1 MRENDSYMTIKPHL
15 LRIFVLTKRTRLLDS
30 FHSIAFTH
38 RNLSV
43 DDIGKLH
50 IAEESQL
57 VRLGH
62 LKNELNLHEIMF
74 LSTCNRVEFFFC
86 TNRSVDYHFVLAFFE
101 TLYPEMDREEIA
113 KFAHGSENFAGL
125 NAVEHIL
132 KVASSIDSMIIGE
145 REIITQ
151 VRNAYE
157 TSKANG
163 LTGDFLRILMRHTI
177 ETAKRVYTQT
187 SIAKKPVSVVSL
199 AYHKLRDLN
208 IPLNARILIVGAG
221 VTNTNMSRFLK
232 KHGFK
237 NFAVFNRTFSK
248 AEKLAQDLNGRA
260 FSLSELP
267 NYTEGFDVIIACT
280 GTDNHLI
287 THELYESLLQNE
299 TDRKVVIDIA
309 IPQDLHPDI
318 TEKHKVT
325 HISVNLLQQI
335 SNENLKV
342 RSKEVEH
349 VEGILMEAILDFKQ
363 IQRLRSVEVAMRD
376 VPAKVKQI
384 KSVALNEVF
393 KNELENLDPSSKEVL
408 DKVLDYME
416 KKYMSMPMI
425 MAKEILLKH

>member
-1 MRENDSYMTIKPHL
+1 MTIKPHL
-15 LRIFVLTKRTRLLDS
+15 LCIFVLRKRTELLDT

-50 IAEESQL
+50 IAEESQSL
-57 VRLGH
+57 RLGQ
-62 LKNELNLHEIMF
+62 LKEILDLHEIMF

-86 TNRSVDYHFVLAFFE
+86 TNRSVDYHFILSFFE
-101 TLYPEMDREEIA
+101 NLYPTMDREEIA
-113 KFAHGSENFAGL
+113 KFAHGSENFSGL
-125 NAVEHIL
+125 NAVEHIM

-151 VRNAYE
+151 VRNAFE
-157 TSKANG
+157 TSKTNG

-177 ETAKRVYTQT
+177 ETAKKVYTQT
-187 SIAKKPVSVVSL
+187 AIAKKPVSVVSL
-199 AYHKLRDLN
+199 AYHRLRDLN
-208 IPLNARILIVGAG
+208 IPVDARILIIGAG
-221 VTNTNMSRFLK
+221 VTNTNMSRFLR
-232 KHGFK
+232 KHGFR

-248 AEKLAQDLNGRA
+248 AEKLAHHLNGRA
-260 FSLSELP
+260 FQLSELTS
-267 NYTEGFDVIIACT
+267 YSEGFDVIIACT

-287 THELYESLLQNE
+287 TTAIYDSLLQGE

-349 VEGILMEAILDFKQ
+349 VEGILTEAILDFKQ

-384 KSVALNEVF
+384 KSNAINEVF
-393 KNELENLDPSSKEVL
+393 KNELEGLDTNSKEVL
-408 DKVLDYME
+408 EKVIDYME

>member
-1 MRENDSYMTIKPHL
+1 M
-15 LRIFVLTKRTRLLDS
+15 LDT

-50 IAEESQL
+50 IAEESQAE
-57 VRLGH
+57 RLAQ
-62 LKNELNLHEIMF
+62 LKDTLDLYEVMF

-86 TNRSVDYHFVLAFFE
+86 TNRSADYHFILSFFE

-113 KFAHGSENFAGL
+113 KFAHGSENYSGL

-157 TSKANG
+157 RSKLNG

-187 SIAKKPVSVVSL
+187 SIAKQPVSVVSL
-199 AYHKLRDLN
+199 AYHRLRDLN
-208 IPLNARILIVGAG
+208 IPLDARILIIGAG
-221 VTNTNMSRFLK
+221 VTNNNMSRFLR

-237 NFAVFNRTFSK
+237 NFAVFNRTIEK
-248 AEKLAQDLNGRA
+248 AEKLAKDLNGR
-260 FSLSELP
+260 FFQLSELSE
-267 NYTEGFDVIIACT
+267 YKEGFDVIISCT

-287 THELYESLLQNE
+287 TKELYESLLQGE
-299 TDRKVVIDIA
+299 SDRKVVIDIA
-309 IPQDLHPDI
+309 IPQDLHPEI
-318 TEKHKVT
+318 TENHNVM
-325 HISVNLLQQI
+325 HISVNLLQKI

-342 RSKEVEH
+342 RSKEVAH
-349 VEGILMEAILDFKQ
+349 VEGILIEALLDFKQ
-363 IQRLRSVEVAMRD
+363 IQRLRDVEIAMRV

-384 KSVALNEVF
+384 KSIAINEVF
-393 KNELENLDPSSKEVL
+393 KNELENLDPNSKEVL
-408 DKVLDYME
+408 EKVIAYME
-416 KKYMSMPMI
+416 KKYMNMPMI